1 MQSCHCSRRKRGWGR
16 VGLTFLWSFK
26 ELHELGMENGMSP
39 KPLLELVKKTLMDS
53 EIFTNYTLLKQ
64 RKVSLNRES
73 KHSHFVL
80 F

>member
-1 MQSCHCSRRKRGWGR
+1 
-16 VGLTFLWSFK
+16 
-26 ELHELGMENGMSP
+26 MSP

>member
-1 MQSCHCSRRKRGWGR
+1 MK
-16 VGLTFLWSFK
+16 
-26 ELHELGMENGMSP
+26 NGMSP
-39 KPLLELVKKTLMDS
+39 KPLLELVKKTLMGS